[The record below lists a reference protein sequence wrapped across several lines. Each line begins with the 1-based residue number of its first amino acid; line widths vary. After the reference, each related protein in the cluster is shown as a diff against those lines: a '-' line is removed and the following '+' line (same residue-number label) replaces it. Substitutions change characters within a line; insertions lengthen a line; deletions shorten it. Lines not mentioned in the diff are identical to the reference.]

1 MILIL
6 AEKPSLGRNIA
17 AAIEQIPGNARMA
30 RRDGYLEGNGY
41 LVSWAFGH
49 LFSLADVEY
58 YNPSLDGRWSM
69 DNLPCFPGQFHFELR
84 KGSDKQVDSGVVKQF
99 ETIRALCNRPDVDTV
114 VNAGDADREGEIIIR
129 LCIQHAMQE
138 GKAQKRLW
146 LPDQT
151 PETVIAALAD
161 LGDAANYD
169 NLAGEGFARTYID
182 WLYGVNLTRYA
193 TLKCGS
199 LMRVGRVIVPIVRA
213 IYERDM
219 AIKNFVPGKYCVIA
233 SKEKTNG
240 EVVELVGKTKFKP
253 EEYFKAEQLCAA
265 YNAADAV
272 VTSVKRKKDTIMPG
286 KLYSLSKLQSTLAKK
301 YKMPMKDSLEIVQ
314 RLYEQGYLTYPR
326 TNSEY
331 MATAE
336 KDKVKK
342 ILGGIAKIGYPVT
355 FKDSKK
361 IFDDS
366 KIESHSAITPTYKIP
381 EKGRL
386 SEAENQVY
394 STVFRRFV
402 AVFCAKDCL
411 AERTEITVKVGDY
424 EEFSLKGTVIL
435 EPGWMKF
442 DDGGM
447 KDKVLPRLE
456 RGDKVNHLFKPTEK
470 ETTPPKHYTTE
481 TLLNYLKNPFREE
494 KAADDE
500 QAAQMADSV
509 GANDVAEYKAM
520 LEGVELG
527 TEATRTGIIDNAR
540 NSGYI
545 QLKKDVYTILP
556 GGIYLVESLDRMG
569 IGMDKYKTC
578 EMGKALKQVFRGQAT
593 TQDAVALAERE
604 IGEIFRAQHQG
615 QGGEHDIGMFG
626 DYIGKCPMCGKDIF
640 RGKYGYVCG
649 GYKDGCPFQI
659 KTYICG
665 KTISVTLAK
674 QLIETGETDVL
685 DGFVSQ
691 KSGKTFS
698 AKLKMSEGKTTFV
711 FADTPRSAR
720 NNASGGS
727 GTWADPAQEF
737 PPIPDEPPAWL

>member
-1 MILIL
+1 
-6 AEKPSLGRNIA
+6 
-17 AAIEQIPGNARMA
+17 
-30 RRDGYLEGNGY
+30 
-41 LVSWAFGH
+41 
-49 LFSLADVEY
+49 
-58 YNPSLDGRWSM
+58 
-69 DNLPCFPGQFHFELR
+69 
-84 KGSDKQVDSGVVKQF
+84 
-99 ETIRALCNRPDVDTV
+99 
-114 VNAGDADREGEIIIR
+114 
-129 LCIQHAMQE
+129 
-138 GKAQKRLW
+138 
-146 LPDQT
+146 
-151 PETVIAALAD
+151 
-161 LGDAANYD
+161 
-169 NLAGEGFARTYID
+169 
-182 WLYGVNLTRYA
+182 
-193 TLKCGS
+193 
-199 LMRVGRVIVPIVRA
+199 
-213 IYERDM
+213 
-219 AIKNFVPGKYCVIA
+219 
-233 SKEKTNG
+233 
-240 EVVELVGKTKFKP
+240 
-253 EEYFKAEQLCAA
+253 
-265 YNAADAV
+265 
-272 VTSVKRKKDTIMPG
+272 
-286 KLYSLSKLQSTLAKK
+286 
-301 YKMPMKDSLEIVQ
+301 
-314 RLYEQGYLTYPR
+314 
-326 TNSEY
+326 
-331 MATAE
+331 E

-342 ILGGIAKIGYPVT
+342 ILGGIAKLGYPVT

-456 RGDKVNHLFKPTEK
+456 KGDKVNHIFKPTEK

-509 GANDVAEYKAM
+509 GANDLAEYKAM

-593 TQDAVALAERE
+593 QTDAVALAERE

-626 DYIGKCPMCGKDIF
+626 DHIGICPMCGKEIF
-640 RGKYGYVCG
+640 RGRYGYVCG

-665 KTISVTLAK
+665 KTISISLAK

-685 DGFVSQ
+685 EGFVSQ

-711 FADTPRSAR
+711 FADTPRPQR
-720 NNASGGS
+720 DGTPGGGG
-727 GTWADPAQEF
+727 GTWADPANEF

>member
-1 MILIL
+1 
-6 AEKPSLGRNIA
+6 
-17 AAIEQIPGNARMA
+17 
-30 RRDGYLEGNGY
+30 
-41 LVSWAFGH
+41 
-49 LFSLADVEY
+49 
-58 YNPSLDGRWSM
+58 
-69 DNLPCFPGQFHFELR
+69 
-84 KGSDKQVDSGVVKQF
+84 
-99 ETIRALCNRPDVDTV
+99 
-114 VNAGDADREGEIIIR
+114 
-129 LCIQHAMQE
+129 MQE

-342 ILGGIAKIGYPVT
+342 ILGGIAKLGYPVT

-394 STVFRRFV
+394 LFH
-402 AVFCAKDCL
+402 
-411 AERTEITVKVGDY
+411 VK
-424 EEFSLKGTVIL
+424 
-435 EPGWMKF
+435 
-442 DDGGM
+442 DDGSVE
-447 KDKVLPRLE
+447 KVE
-456 RGDKVNHLFKPTEK
+456 
-470 ETTPPKHYTTE
+470 YT
-481 TLLNYLKNPFREE
+481 LKNGVVTFI
-494 KAADDE
+494 
-500 QAAQMADSV
+500 
-509 GANDVAEYKAM
+509 AN
-520 LEGVELG
+520 
-527 TEATRTGIIDNAR
+527 
-540 NSGYI
+540 
-545 QLKKDVYTILP
+545 
-556 GGIYLVESLDRMG
+556 
-569 IGMDKYKTC
+569 
-578 EMGKALKQVFRGQAT
+578 
-593 TQDAVALAERE
+593 
-604 IGEIFRAQHQG
+604 
-615 QGGEHDIGMFG
+615 
-626 DYIGKCPMCGKDIF
+626 
-640 RGKYGYVCG
+640 
-649 GYKDGCPFQI
+649 
-659 KTYICG
+659 
-665 KTISVTLAK
+665 
-674 QLIETGETDVL
+674 
-685 DGFVSQ
+685 GFSYY
-691 KSGKTFS
+691 
-698 AKLKMSEGKTTFV
+698 V
-711 FADTPRSAR
+711 FADMSDVMLYTPYGDLDADGYINAKDALMVLKLAVNKLEMTDELFAR
-720 NNASGGS
+720 GDVNFDESVNAKDALEILKFAVGKPSVLDDIYGAG
-727 GTWADPAQEF
+727 E
-737 PPIPDEPPAWL
+737 